1 MLRTWGAAAGS
12 CQAGWTIW
20 ARGRQGD
27 STGPTD
33 RRRGS
38 EFLALHL
45 SGDTGI
51 DHDDRQCVAGS
62 SFLLNQGRDFMQ
74 SVLPVFSA
82 CVVSAT
88 LAVVPERTRAEDR
101 AVPSP
106 AAVWPAD
113 WERPECAT

>member
-1 MLRTWGAAAGS
+1 MLRTEGRAAGTW
-12 CQAGWTIW
+12 QAGWTIW
-20 ARGRQGD
+20 ARWRQGN

-33 RRRGS
+33 RRGGS

-45 SGDTGI
+45 SGDTRI
-51 DHDDRQCVAGS
+51 DHDDRRCVARS
-62 SFLLNQGRDFMQ
+62 SSLATQGRDFMKF
-74 SVLPVFSA
+74 SLPILSA
-82 CVVSAT
+82 FVVSAT
-88 LAVVPERTRAEDR
+88 LAVVPAQTSADDP